1 MTVGSQLKNTLAS
14 LEGTQATIRLYAQQA
29 RQEQS
34 QAAYQEG
41 LIILSEVVK
50 SLAGRLQEIELAEPQ
65 YKSL

>member
-14 LEGTQATIRLYAQQA
+14 LEGAQATIRLYAQQA
-29 RQEQS
+29 RHEQS
-34 QAAYQEG
+34 QVAYQEG

-65 YKSL
+65 YKSH

>member
-14 LEGTQATIRLYAQQA
+14 LEGAQATIRLYAQQA

-65 YKSL
+65 YKCI